1 MKKLNL
7 IVVLSFFVLGFSS
20 ALYSQESSADKQTIK
35 VGIGIS
41 SAFSSISLYQYPSLN
56 SDQPQLNTAV
66 SIPMIFSSVYKLEPY
81 VSYTSVKTDRKN
93 DNQYP
98 SSYDYDYNYKGH
110 NISVGMGIFYVK
122 KIDKTNLHFGVRG
135 GYLSTYAESK
145 SYSTM
150 YNSYHEDKGNGFLI
164 TPIIGGEYFFSDYF
178 SLGGEV
184 HFEWSQL
191 NVDEID
197 KYDNNN
203 EEYYTSSLSRLNT
216 LGIIVVRFYFL

>member
-1 MKKLNL
+1 MKKINL
-7 IVVLSFFVLGFSS
+7 VVVLFLFILGFSS

-56 SDQPQLNTAV
+56 YDQPQLNTAV

-81 VSYTSVKTDRKN
+81 VSYTSVKSDTKN
-93 DNQYP
+93 DNPNYTN
-98 SSYDYDYNYKGH
+98 YDYDFKGH
-110 NISVGMGIFYVK
+110 YISVGMGIFYVK
-122 KIDKTNLHFGVRG
+122 EIEKTKLHFGARG
-135 GYLSTYAESK
+135 GYLSTYTESK
-145 SYSTM
+145 MTSLS
-150 YNSYHEDKGNGFLI
+150 YNSYHEDKGSGFLI
-164 TPIIGGEYFFSDYF
+164 TPIVGGEYFFTDYF

-184 HFEWSQL
+184 HFEWSHL
-191 NVDEID
+191 NIDQID

-203 EEYYTSSLSRLNT
+203 VEYYTSTSNRLNT